1 MTDNEPV
8 LYSVDGHV
16 ATLTLNRPDSRN
28 ALSADL
34 MQALLAAF
42 DKADSDDN
50 VRALVLTGAGK
61 VFCAGGDLSTMNSE
75 ASTLDAHYARERYA
89 NLFRAV
95 LKLRKPIIAAVNGHA
110 IGGGLGLVCL
120 CDIAI
125 AADTAK
131 LGTPE
136 TSVGLFPMMVTSMLM
151 RNIPRKMALEM
162 MFMGRRITAQRACE
176 IGLLNAVVAPEDF
189 AATVS
194 EWAAQLASVSPAAI
208 RLGREAVNVQDTMT
222 VDQALSYLNAMFT
235 LNLATEDAQEGI
247 QAFLEKRSPR
257 WPGK

>member
-1 MTDNEPV
+1 MTDNELV

-34 MQALLAAF
+34 MQALLTAF

-61 VFCAGGDLSTMNSE
+61 VFCAGGDLSTMNSA

-110 IGGGLGLVCL
+110 IGG
-120 CDIAI
+120 DNRFAI
-125 AADTAK
+125 ERLYRDARLA
-131 LGTPE
+131 
-136 TSVGLFPMMVTSMLM
+136 
-151 RNIPRKMALEM
+151 
-162 MFMGRRITAQRACE
+162 E
-176 IGLLNAVVAPEDF
+176 IGEGTTEIQKDIIAKILLR
-189 AATVS
+189 TG
-194 EWAAQLASVSPAAI
+194 
-208 RLGREAVNVQDTMT
+208 GR
-222 VDQALSYLNAMFT
+222 T
-235 LNLATEDAQEGI
+235 LLPI
-247 QAFLEKRSPR
+247 
-257 WPGK
+257 